1 MSKSNTLKLEFPLKL
16 EGGEITTL
24 VMRRPTVGDH
34 LAAEKATG
42 GELEAEVVLF
52 ARLCSMNPE
61 DLRPMDM
68 ADYKG
73 LQEIYRGFLSQKKK
87 D

>member
-16 EGGEITTL
+16 EGGEVATL

-42 GELEAEVVLF
+42 GEIDAEVILF

-61 DLRPMDM
+61 DMQPMDM

-73 LQEIYRGFLSQKKK
+73 LQEIYKGFLSRSKKG
-87 D
+87 

>member
-16 EGGEITTL
+16 AGGEVTTL

-42 GELEAEVVLF
+42 GELDSEVILF

-61 DLRPMDM
+61 DMQPMDM

-73 LQEIYRGFLSQKKK
+73 LQGIYKGFLSRSKK

>member
-1 MSKSNTLKLEFPLKL
+1 MSKPNTLKLEFPLKL
-16 EGGEITTL
+16 EGGEVAAL

-42 GELEAEVVLF
+42 GELDAEVILF
-52 ARLCSMNPE
+52 ARLCGMNPE
-61 DLRPMDM
+61 DMQPMDM

-73 LQEIYRGFLSQKKK
+73 LQEIYKGFLSRSKTA
-87 D
+87 

>member
-16 EGGEITTL
+16 DGGEVTTL

-34 LAAEKATG
+34 LAAEKAAG
-42 GELEAEVVLF
+42 GELNAEVVLF

-61 DLRPMDM
+61 DLQPMDM

-73 LQEIYRGFLSQKKK
+73 LQEVYRGFFSKKK
-87 D
+87 TE